1 LAFPERFFAL
11 LVTLVVEIPVNDDFW
26 SCMHIKIGRR
36 RYQLMMGF
44 LPLSS
49 AISGYCGLQAS
60 TFVPCAKTKGHG
72 VVSAEVY
79 FCSRGKAADALI
91 IWR

>member
-49 AISGYCGLQAS
+49 AISGYCGIQAS
-60 TFVPCAKTKGHG
+60 MFVPYAKTKGHG
-72 VVSAEVY
+72 VSAEVY
-79 FCSRGKAADALI
+79 FWSRGKAADALI

>member
-36 RYQLMMGF
+36 RYQLMMGEVGF

-60 TFVPCAKTKGHG
+60 TFVPYAKTKGQ
-72 VVSAEVY
+72 
-79 FCSRGKAADALI
+79 
-91 IWR
+91 